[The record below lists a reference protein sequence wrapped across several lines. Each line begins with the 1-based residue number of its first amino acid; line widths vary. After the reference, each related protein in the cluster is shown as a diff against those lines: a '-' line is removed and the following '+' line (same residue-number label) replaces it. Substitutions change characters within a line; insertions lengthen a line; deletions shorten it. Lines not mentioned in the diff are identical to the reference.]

1 MAETESDGNE
11 LELLNRAEDSNFVS
25 SVDSQTSVDLSTL
38 ENSMLQ
44 QMTAIAT
51 DAKETILSFK
61 QHMEMRFTKFYKQ
74 LEKIQLQLTEYHRQM
89 PLHSAGGGFL
99 TEPAVN
105 RSGDTHNTEAFN
117 VVPNDLDTQLSKTRP
132 TEPQTDELQSTEKCL
147 LTKGDNLVQLKLESY
162 SGTEDLE
169 DFLVYFDTLAEIYG
183 WDDEAKCLYLA
194 ISLRGPARSLLTE
207 MTLDQRRDYQSMVQQ
222 LSVRFGTANKC
233 ELFRAQLKT
242 REQSHDE
249 SISELAAAIRKLT
262 RLAYPK
268 IPKKVAEM
276 LAVGCFMD
284 ALKQPEIRLR
294 LREINPK
301 TLSEAESLAV
311 KMWTLR
317 EADNHMVSFQRKTK
331 QECTH
336 DQSHPVIQEKNIAS
350 QLDELQ
356 RQLEMLTFA
365 NMARRNRNHVR
376 NVKPHNIRLKLRWRG
391 RRRDCQHPNWHS
403 Q

>member
-1 MAETESDGNE
+1 MAETEADGNE
-11 LELLNRAEDSNFVS
+11 VEHLNGAEDSNFVS
-25 SVDSQTSVDLSTL
+25 PVDSQTSVDLSTL

-51 DAKETILSFK
+51 DAKETILSFN
-61 QHMEMRFTKFYKQ
+61 QHVEMRFTKFYKR
-74 LEKIQLQLTEYHRQM
+74 LEKIQLQLKEYDRQM
-89 PLHSAGGGFL
+89 PLHSAGGGFPV
-99 TEPAVN
+99 EPAVN
-105 RSGDTHNTEAFN
+105 LSCDTHNTESFN
-117 VVPNDLDTQLSKTRP
+117 VIPNDHDTQLSKAKSTAFH
-132 TEPQTDELQSTEKCL
+132 TNEPKSTENYL
-147 LTKGDNLVQLKLESY
+147 LTKGDNLIQLKLESY

-183 WDDEAKCLYLA
+183 WDNKAKCLYLA
-194 ISLRGPARSLLTE
+194 ISLSGPARSLLTE

-242 REQSHDE
+242 REQNHDE

-268 IPKKVAEM
+268 ITKKVAEM

-284 ALKQPEIRLR
+284 ALKHPEIRLR
-294 LREINPK
+294 LRDINPD

-311 KMWTLR
+311 NMWTLR
-317 EADNHMVSFQRKTK
+317 EADNHVVSFQRKTK
-331 QECTH
+331 QDC
-336 DQSHPVIQEKNIAS
+336 DQPHPVIQEQNIAD

-356 RQLEMLTFA
+356 RQLETLTLA
-365 NMARRNRNHVR
+365 NKARPDRIHGR
-376 NVKPHNIRLKLRWRG
+376 NVKPHNIKLKLRWRG